1 MNVLHILLSK
11 FSNLSNYP
19 FLIPNVTYQLCSYHL
34 LMISLGEASHFLTNG
49 YEVTEQMARISM
61 PTTTLERFAEAQSQM
76 MSLVWSSELLTMRA
90 LGTSFLIFVD
100 WFIVRTTF
108 AWY

>member
-1 MNVLHILLSK
+1 
-11 FSNLSNYP
+11 
-19 FLIPNVTYQLCSYHL
+19 
-34 LMISLGEASHFLTNG
+34 MISLGKASHFLTNG

-76 MSLVWSSELLTMRA
+76 MSLVWSLELLTMRA

-108 AWY
+108 AWYYLICHKVVLVISKLPMK

>member
-1 MNVLHILLSK
+1 
-11 FSNLSNYP
+11 
-19 FLIPNVTYQLCSYHL
+19 
-34 LMISLGEASHFLTNG
+34 MISLEASHFLTNG

-76 MSLVWSSELLTMRA
+76 MSLVWSSELLTTRA